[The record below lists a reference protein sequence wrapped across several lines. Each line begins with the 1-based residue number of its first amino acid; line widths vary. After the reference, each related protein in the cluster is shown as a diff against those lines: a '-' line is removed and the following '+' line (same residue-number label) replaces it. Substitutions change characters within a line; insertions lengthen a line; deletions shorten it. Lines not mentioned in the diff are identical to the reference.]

1 EMVGLPQLSA
11 SGLAG
16 GMAKRC
22 RRPLHAGRPIMK
34 ALGANAVG
42 SERRDSLGVPG
53 RCGHIFDLGDQ
64 GGHSAS
70 VRVRREVRPG
80 GKWAEDQGLHAGVP
94 KALEGLSA
102 TPSGV
107 LAGPVEPETFQN
119 LLSEHGPDGV
129 DARPILGPSDES
141 FLAPLGEDVL
151 QALAL
156 GSVFMGHQDRVVS
169 PRPEFLAPVGEATG
183 LAGEIG
189 VQVAHEPGELLG
201 VIDGEKQMEVV
212 GKKGEGA
219 NSDGVETLRASQ
231 DADDEGVE
239 LGRWAEKEASVEG
252 PAGDLHERTA
262 LGNEA
267 QSSHSWYRRK
277 TGSEI

>member
-1 EMVGLPQLSA
+1 VVTGHCLGYDRRRHAPVPIKDDSAVDYITMTLNSDLPAPPFFRPFGTSLVLS
-11 SGLAG
+11 S
-16 GMAKRC
+16 
-22 RRPLHAGRPIMK
+22 
-34 ALGANAVG
+34 
-42 SERRDSLGVPG
+42 
-53 RCGHIFDLGDQ
+53 DL
-64 GGHSAS
+64 
-70 VRVRREVRPG
+70 RVRRANRAFYQMFRVTPG
-80 GKWAEDQGLHAGVP
+80 ARGLP
-94 KALEGLSA
+94 A

-107 LAGPVEPETFQN
+107 LAGPVEPEAFQS
-119 LLSEHGPDGV
+119 LLSEHGPDRV
-129 DARPILGPSDES
+129 DARPILRPSDEP

-151 QALAL
+151 QALDL
-156 GSVFMGHQDRVVS
+156 GSIFVGHQDRVVS
-169 PRPEFLAPVGEATG
+169 PRPESLAPVGEATG

-239 LGRWAEKEASVEG
+239 LGRRAEKEAPVEG